1 MPFSLQSEYDISLD
15 ESISVKVKFMVYV
28 LYINLQQIESIF
40 TITMLNRK
48 YMKSIII
55 AGSSR
60 KDGDTAKLVAN
71 IKAVNNGDT
80 VDLNEL
86 QFSYY
91 DYAHLNRDDDFI
103 PSMRQWIAEYDTFI
117 FVSPVYWY
125 AMSGI
130 MKVFFD
136 RLSDLITIEKDLG
149 RKLRGKNMAVF
160 SVSNGNNLGE
170 NFWLPFMHTAE
181 YLDMNYLGNLHTN
194 PEEDNRKLIETL
206 IKSFK

>member
-1 MPFSLQSEYDISLD
+1 
-15 ESISVKVKFMVYV
+15 
-28 LYINLQQIESIF
+28 
-40 TITMLNRK
+40 
-48 YMKSIII
+48 MKCIII

-71 IKAVNNGDT
+71 IMAVNNADV
-80 VDLNEL
+80 VDLNNL

-91 DYAHLNRDDDFI
+91 DYEHHNREDDFI
-103 PSMRQWIAEYDTFI
+103 PSMRQWVVEYDTFI
-117 FVSPVYWY
+117 YVTPVYWY

-136 RLSDLITIEKDLG
+136 RLSDLITIEKELG

-170 NFWLPFMHTAE
+170 NFWLPFVHTAE
-181 YLDMNYLGNLHTN
+181 YLGMNYLGNLHTY
-194 PEEDNRKLIETL
+194 PEEDNTKAIEKLL
-206 IKSFK
+206 KSFK